1 MEFVLVVGLSIAGMR
16 CSVWVLPEL
25 VRGGESRFD
34 VEKSDGGMA
43 HGNFSSTCWIGY
55 VAVGSDITTS

>member
-25 VRGGESRFD
+25 VRGGESRFA
-34 VEKSDGGMA
+34 VEKERWRLGMA
-43 HGNFSSTCWIGY
+43 HGNFSSTCWS
-55 VAVGSDITTS
+55 VGVHKVLG